1 MINKTYKAQ
10 IVKVVDGDTIDVS
23 VNLDFNISVKI
34 RVRLAGINTPEMKD
48 KDEEQRKLAQQ
59 AKEFVD
65 QYLYK
70 TVAIVIKSIDIY
82 GRYICE
88 VDNLSQLLL
97 EKGLAQPLHMSS

>member
-1 MINKTYKAQ
+1 MSNKTYKAQ
-10 IVKVVDGDTIDVS
+10 VVKVVDGDTIDVS
-23 VNLDFNISVKI
+23 VNLDFNVSVKI

-65 QYLYK
+65 QYLFK
-70 TVAIVIKSIDIY
+70 TVTIVIKNKDIY

-88 VDNLSQLLL
+88 VENLSQLLL
-97 EKGLAQPLHMSS
+97 EKGLAQPMK